1 MPIFQRITDII
12 SANLNELVD
21 RFEDPTA
28 MLKQAVREVERS
40 VDQTMQA
47 AAQAIAHERLLER
60 ELAHRRQRVDR
71 LRESAGDALRRDD
84 EPTARRALAERSRLQ
99 LLISALD
106 DQLATAHCESEI
118 LRRQTQALRLR
129 LAEARQMQR
138 LYVARSRAADSRRS
152 LVRGTI
158 PVASATSTFE
168 RFDRACEAIELR
180 EAESAA
186 YAELAG
192 DLFLDV
198 PDETDQQ
205 VELELEVLR
214 SEMKVE
220 QP

>member
-12 SANLNELVD
+12 SANLNELID
-21 RFEDPTA
+21 RFEDPPA
-28 MLKQAVREVERS
+28 MLKQAVREMERS

-60 ELAHRRQRVDR
+60 ELANRRQRVDR
-71 LRESAGDALRRDD
+71 LREAAAEALRRD
-84 EPTARRALAERSRLQ
+84 EESAARQALAERSRLRV
-99 LLISALD
+99 LISALD
-106 DQLATAHCESEI
+106 DQLTSAHNESEV
-118 LRRQTQALRLR
+118 LRRQTQALRVR

-152 LVRGTI
+152 LVRNSIPIATAAGTL
-158 PVASATSTFE
+158 E

-192 DLFLDV
+192 DILLDL
-198 PDETDQQ
+198 PDETDAE
-205 VELELEVLR
+205 VERELQSLRRDLETT
-214 SEMKVE
+214 
-220 QP
+220 